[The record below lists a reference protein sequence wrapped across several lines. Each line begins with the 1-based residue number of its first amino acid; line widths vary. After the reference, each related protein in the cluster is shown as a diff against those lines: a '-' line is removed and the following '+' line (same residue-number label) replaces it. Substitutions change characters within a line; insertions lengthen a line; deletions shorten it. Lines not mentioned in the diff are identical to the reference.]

1 MNIPSFKQAHPLA
14 QRLMDEDFY
23 YSPIE
28 ESGPFGNDDG
38 ADTFDGFSQWRSA
51 NSQESPLVYLEQ
63 QLRDWDYPPFDL
75 YQRDVAEINEY
86 MQQNDMGLTFLIGM
100 DAAVVAVAFGQLY
113 LEGNI
118 TEELRE
124 LASVSVNRQLHPEL
138 ISLWDES
145 YQTTRQEQLMKMLSV
160 LNRLG

>member
-1 MNIPSFKQAHPLA
+1 MSSPNFKQAHPFA

-38 ADTFDGFSQWRSA
+38 ADTFAGFVSWRTVNPDG
-51 NSQESPLVYLEQ
+51 NPLTYLEQ

-75 YQRDVAEINEY
+75 HEREATNVQRY
-86 MQQNDMGLTFLIGM
+86 MQDHETALTFLIGM
-100 DAAVVAVAFGQLY
+100 DAAVVAIAFGQLY

-118 TEELRE
+118 SPDLQK
-124 LASVSVNRQLHPEL
+124 LAKISIDRQLHPEL
-138 ISLWDES
+138 INLWDES
-145 YQTTRQEQLMKMLSV
+145 YRPTRQEQLSKLLSV
-160 LNRLG
+160 LNRL